1 MSSRRFNLVLV
12 LWTEHPATESDLRAI
27 VERVPQIN
35 PDVQAFLVRHHKIDQ
50 LKLFRTWREP
60 TLSVSF
66 FRLQKRKL
74 LPGRFLCGQYLH
86 KHGEYARLDAA
97 GIPVPPWTLI
107 TQDTRLDPAVWGP
120 YVVEKPAMGRQG
132 ANIRIRRTTR
142 LGYVPPESLP
152 EGHLG
157 RTGPM
162 IAQQFIY
169 TGEWPT
175 SYRVITLF
183 GRALL
188 CYRQVTRSNS
198 APLRGRWDFK
208 ASGGMSI
215 VSNTMRMTAEL
226 ANDSDVIALAERAHR
241 EAFFDFPVLAFDI
254 IRDAE
259 TGAVYVLECHAQGSW
274 MFTSDTG
281 VGIERANNIDFR
293 SQFDPIEKAAQILAR
308 ETVLRAA
315 IVRPPLTSVNAEAA

>member
-1 MSSRRFNLVLV
+1 MV
-12 LWTEHPATESDLRAI
+12 LWAEHAATESDLRSI

-35 PDVQAFLVRHHKIDQ
+35 PEVQAFLVRHHKIEQ
-50 LKLFRTWREP
+50 LKLFRTWLEP

-66 FRLQKRKL
+66 FNLSKRKL
-74 LPGRFLCGQYLH
+74 IPGRFLCGQYLH

-97 GIPVPPWTLI
+97 GIPVPPWTII
-107 TQDTRLDPAVWGP
+107 TPDTRLDPAVWGP
-120 YVVEKPAMGRQG
+120 YIVEKPATGRRG

-142 LGYVPPESLP
+142 IRYESPESLP
-152 EGHLG
+152 PDHLG
-157 RTGPM
+157 HDGPM

-175 SYRVITLF
+175 SYRVVTLF
-183 GRALL
+183 GKVLL
-188 CYRQVTRSNS
+188 CYRQVSRSNS

-208 ASGGMSI
+208 STGGMSI
-215 VSNTMRMTAEL
+215 VSNTLRMTAEL
-226 ANDSDVIALAERAHR
+226 ANDPDVIALAERAHR
-241 EAFFDFPVLAFDI
+241 EAFFDFPVLGFDI
-254 IRDAE
+254 IREAE

-274 MFTSDTG
+274 LFTSDTG

-293 SQFDPIEKAAQILAR
+293 SQFDPIEKAAQILAQ

-315 IVRPPLTSVNAEAA
+315 VARPPLMSANAEAA